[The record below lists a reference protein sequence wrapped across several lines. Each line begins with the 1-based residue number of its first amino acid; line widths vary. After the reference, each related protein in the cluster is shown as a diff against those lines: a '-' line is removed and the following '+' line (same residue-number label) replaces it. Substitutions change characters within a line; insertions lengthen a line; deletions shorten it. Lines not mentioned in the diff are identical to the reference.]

1 MIYGLGTI
9 VPRVLNYLLLTPFF
23 TYIFYKGEYG
33 VFSEL
38 YAFVAVLLV
47 VLTYG
52 METTY
57 FRFAEAEKNKNR
69 VFSTAFGS
77 ILISSLIFV
86 LLVFMFSGSIS
97 SLIQYASN
105 PEYILWIAGIV
116 AVDAL
121 VSIPFAKLRQ
131 ENKAFKFA
139 IIKFSSVAINIGL
152 NAAFFYEKW
161 SAPDPHSVQISIEY
175 IFIANFLSSAFTLL
189 LLLPEIIKIKPSFS
203 PILLLRMLKYALPLL
218 VVGVA
223 GIINEHGDK
232 IILKYLISDSENAM
246 DQLGI
251 YSANYRLAVLMTI
264 FTQMFRYAAEP
275 FFFSQEKEKNS
286 KKTYADVMKYF
297 TIFGLLIFLGV
308 TLYIDVV
315 KYFIG
320 APFREGLDIVP
331 LILLANLFL
340 GIYFNL
346 SIWYKLTNRTIY
358 GAIIAIIGMVITLGL
373 NFVLVPEFGFR
384 GAAWATFFCYL
395 TMMLISFFWG
405 KKFYKITYDLRSL
418 AIYFFLAISLYF
430 VHRFLDLDSGKLS
443 IAVATI
449 FLGIFLIFV
458 FYRENLRTVFRRK
471 KVSK

>member
-23 TYIFYKGEYG
+23 TYIFYKSEYG

-57 FRFAEAEKNKNR
+57 FRFAEAEKNKNK

-77 ILISSLIFV
+77 ILFTSLLFV
-86 LLVFMFSGSIS
+86 LLVYLFSGSIS
-97 SLIQYASN
+97 TLIRYPEN
-105 PEYILWIAGIV
+105 TEYILWIAGIV
-116 AVDAL
+116 AIDAI

-131 ENKAFKFA
+131 ENKALKFA
-139 IIKFSSVAINIGL
+139 LIKFSSVAINIGL

-161 SAPDPHSVQISIEY
+161 SASDPHSVQVSIEY
-175 IFIANFLSSAFTLL
+175 IFIANFISSAFTLIV
-189 LLLPEIIKIKPSFS
+189 LLPEIIKIKPLFSFS
-203 PILLLRMLKYALPLL
+203 LLFRMFRYSLPLL
-218 VVGVA
+218 VVGAA

-232 IILKYLISDSENAM
+232 IILKYLIVTSGDAM

-275 FFFSQEKEKNS
+275 FFFAQEKEKNS

-346 SIWYKLTNRTIY
+346 SIWYKLTNRTLY
-358 GAIIAIIGMVITLGL
+358 GAAIAIVGMIITLGL
-373 NFVLVPEFGFR
+373 NIILVPEFGFR

-395 TMMLISFFWG
+395 SMMIISFLWG
-405 KKFYKITYDLRSL
+405 RKFYKITYDLASIAL
-418 AIYFFLAISLYF
+418 YFFLAIALYF
-430 VHRFLDLDSGKLS
+430 AHRFLDLDSGKLS
-443 IAVATI
+443 LIVATG

-458 FYRENLRTVFRRK
+458 FYRENLMAVIKRRK
-471 KVSK
+471 ASK